1 MAGYEW
7 NGGTMTHAGFVAVV
21 GGSGRKWFAEV
32 HRGGVPQMR
41 ACDISTVT
49 KARICAE
56 RFIEKTKDQDRGRFC
71 AAMFER
77 NALKEALTQR
87 AADFRAIDREDF
99 AVVIESVIA
108 LINDRQREAQQ
119 IEDARLE
126 SAR

>member
-7 NGGTMTHAGFVAVV
+7 NGSTMAHADFVAVV

-32 HRGGVPQMR
+32 HRGGVSQMR
-41 ACDISTVT
+41 ACGITTVT

-56 RFIEKTKDQDRGRFC
+56 RFIEKAKDQDRGRFC

-77 NALKEALTQR
+77 SALREALTQR
-87 AADFRAIDREDF
+87 AADHRETGREDF

-108 LINDRQREAQQ
+108 LVNDRQREAQR

-126 SAR
+126 STQ